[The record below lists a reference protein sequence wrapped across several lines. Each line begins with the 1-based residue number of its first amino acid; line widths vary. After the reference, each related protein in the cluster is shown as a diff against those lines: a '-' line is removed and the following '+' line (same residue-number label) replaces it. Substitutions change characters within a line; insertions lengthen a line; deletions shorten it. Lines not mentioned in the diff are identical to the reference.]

1 MEKNSNSHVVTNNY
15 LFMNDKNIQN
25 LIESKQKELD
35 ETLKQI
41 QKLRKDLQEEN
52 VNAVKLD
59 ASITTLKTLLE

>member
-1 MEKNSNSHVVTNNY
+1 
-15 LFMNDKNIQN
+15 MNDKNIQN